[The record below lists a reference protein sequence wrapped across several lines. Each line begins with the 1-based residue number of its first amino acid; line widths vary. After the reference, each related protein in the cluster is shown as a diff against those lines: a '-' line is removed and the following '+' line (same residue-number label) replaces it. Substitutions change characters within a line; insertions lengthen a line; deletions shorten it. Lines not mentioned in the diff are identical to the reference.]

1 MGIFQF
7 QTAGGE
13 TYEIDAPSASEAQAA
28 FARSQV
34 SKPAGL
40 LGMADDVVR
49 SLANGMTS
57 NYADEL
63 AAKAG
68 SLFGSGSYEDNLR
81 RERARDEAI
90 SPAIRI
96 PGEIAG
102 GLAGAIAAAPAAGVL
117 SAATGLSKLPMLARS
132 IGIGAGTGAA
142 YGSGAADGGLADRM
156 QGAAGGAVGGAAVG
170 AAAPYVMQSAAN
182 IGKGILGTIDPTRRA
197 AADFG
202 RAVMRDADTP
212 ASLAARAAD
221 LAQDRP
227 GVASLADAG
236 GENVRGLVERIA
248 QSPGAGRT
256 KVVPALI
263 ERQQGQLD
271 RLSDELSRLTGAN
284 RNLTETVEQKIVE
297 RKGASK
303 PLYDEAYSF
312 DVATSPALVRT
323 FQEATSSGW
332 GKKILESQELKLT
345 LQSEYGLQ
353 GTPGKEVMMPVIDAW
368 KKQADDVIES
378 ARRAGNGNIARV
390 VSGVRD
396 KVVAA
401 VDAVNPAYGEARNA
415 WAGPSRYLD
424 AIEEGRSLI
433 TRNVTAD
440 EVKATLARL
449 SDADREAY
457 RIGAVNAIRAQ
468 MENDAAKLP
477 DMTKYLNSR
486 AMRQKVA
493 ALMPTEALAKK
504 WSRVFDAESGFS
516 SLSRQA
522 LGNSATARRLAE
534 QDAAAG
540 IPAEMILDVI
550 SSPVRKGIPAAVGA
564 VSRGIRDTT
573 RSRSDKVLADMLLS
587 PARLQDRDAI
597 GRFIKRTESVTAP
610 LKKRTKIGGILGTNA
625 TLEGDR

>member
-1 MGIFQF
+1 MATFEF
-7 QTAGGE
+7 QTAKGE
-13 TYEIDAPSASEAQAA
+13 TYEIDAPSASDAQAA

-40 LGMADDVVR
+40 LGMVDDVVR
-49 SLANGMTS
+49 SLASGITFG
-57 NYADEL
+57 YADEL

-68 SLFGSGSYEDNLR
+68 SLFGSGTYEDNLR
-81 RERARDEAI
+81 QERARDEAI
-90 SPAIRI
+90 SPAIRL

-102 GLAGAIAAAPAAGVL
+102 GVGGAVAAAPFAGLLGAV
-117 SAATGLSKLPMLARS
+117 SGASRLPFLARS

-156 QGAAGGAVGGAAVG
+156 QGAAGGAIGGAAVG
-170 AAAPYVMQSAAN
+170 ATAPYVMQGAAN
-182 IGKGILGTIDPTRRA
+182 IGKGILGTFDPTRRA

-212 ASLAARAAD
+212 VSLAARAAD

-284 RNLTETVEQKIVE
+284 RNLTETVEQKIAE

-312 DVATSPALVRT
+312 DVSTSPALVQT
-323 FQEATSSGW
+323 FQEATASGW
-332 GKKILESQELKLT
+332 GKKILESPELKLT

-353 GTPGKEVMMPVIDAW
+353 GMPGKEVMMPVIDAW

-401 VDAVNPAYGEARNA
+401 VDAVNPAYAQARNA

-440 EVKATLARL
+440 EVKATLAKL
-449 SDADREAY
+449 SDVDREAY

-493 ALMPTEALAKK
+493 ALMPTDDLAKK

-516 SLSRQA
+516 TLSRQA

-540 IPAEMILDVI
+540 IPGEMILDVL
-550 SSPVRKGIPAAVGA
+550 SAPVRKGIPAAVGA
-564 VSRGIRDTT
+564 VSRGVRDTV